1 MNAIL
6 LVAVGGGVGAALRH
20 LFGVGALKLFGGG
33 FPFGT
38 FGVNVLGS
46 LLMGVLVAWLART
59 GEGGQTL
66 RLLFATGLLGGFTTF
81 SSYSLD
87 IVTLYERGMIGI
99 AMLYAFGSLALG
111 VAALFGGL
119 ASGRSLF

>member
-1 MNAIL
+1 MNAVL
-6 LVAVGGGVGAALRH
+6 LVAIGGGVGAALRH
-20 LFGVGALKLFGGG
+20 LFGVGALKLFGSG

-46 LLMGVLVAWLART
+46 LLMGVLVAWLARV

-66 RLLFATGLLGGFTTF
+66 RLIFATGLLGGFTTF

-87 IVTLYERGMIGI
+87 IVALYERGLIGM
-99 AMLYAFGSLALG
+99 AALYAFGSVALG

-119 ASGRSLF
+119 AVGRTVF